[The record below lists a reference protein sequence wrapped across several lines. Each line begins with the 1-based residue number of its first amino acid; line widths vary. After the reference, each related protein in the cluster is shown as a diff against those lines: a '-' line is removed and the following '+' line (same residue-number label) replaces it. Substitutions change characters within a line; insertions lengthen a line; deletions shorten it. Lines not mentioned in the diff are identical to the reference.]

1 MFNFLSDKFGGVL
14 EWLKGKGHLSDSD
27 LAKALDQI
35 KTALLEADVPL
46 TIIEQ
51 FLNGVSLELK
61 NAALDKRLD
70 PGQQVIK
77 VIHTKILEFL
87 GHNQPQAPT
96 NFFIP
101 SVVMVVGLQGSGKT
115 TTLAKLANLTLK
127 EAAKKGKPRK
137 ILLAS
142 VDFYRPAAIE
152 QLRILAEQIKA
163 DFYAATNQNPV
174 AAAQEILHYMQKHQ
188 YEILFFDT
196 AGRLHVDSALLDEL
210 AKINKILNPKHTFL
224 VLDAMTGQESL
235 TVAKAFDTAIGFNAA
250 ILTKMDGSCRGGAA
264 FAFRFALK
272 KPIAFIG
279 SGEKVDDL
287 EPFIPERIASR
298 ILGMGDVLTLIEKAT
313 NTIEPQAQE
322 SLAKKLMTGNFSL
335 EDFAAQMQMMNN
347 MGPLNKLVGY
357 LPGMAKLT
365 PEMIEKG
372 QKELKTFNAIINS
385 MTRKEKLFPQI
396 LDASRKQRIAKGSGT
411 TAQNI
416 NQLLEKFEQS
426 KQFARML
433 KKAGGLKGL
442 FKN

>member
-1 MFNFLSDKFGGVL
+1 MFNFLSEKFGGVL
-14 EWLKGKGHLSDSD
+14 EWLKGKGRLSDED
-27 LAKALDQI
+27 LAKALEQI

-46 TIIEQ
+46 TIVDQ
-51 FLNGVSLELK
+51 FLASVEAELK

-77 VIHTKILEFL
+77 VVHTKLLDFL
-87 GHNQPQAPT
+87 GHNQPQPQT

-101 SVVMVVGLQGSGKT
+101 SVVMVLGLQGSGKT
-115 TTLAKLANLTLK
+115 TTLAKLAHQTLK
-127 EAAKKGKPRK
+127 DAVAKNKPRK

-142 VDFYRPAAIE
+142 VDFARPAAVE
-152 QLRILAEQIKA
+152 QLRILADQIKA
-163 DFYAATNQNPV
+163 DFYAATNPNPV
-174 AAAQEILHYMQKHQ
+174 AAAQEILQYMQKNR

-196 AGRLHVDSALLDEL
+196 AGRLHVDAALLEEL
-210 AKINKILNPKHTFL
+210 TKIEKILQPKHKFL

-235 TVAKAFDTAIGFNAA
+235 KVAESFDKAVGFHAA

-264 FAFRFALK
+264 FAFRYALK
-272 KPIAFIG
+272 KPIAYIG
-279 SGEKVDDL
+279 SGEKIDDL

-298 ILGMGDVLTLIEKAT
+298 ILGMGDMLSLIEKAT
-313 NTIEPQAQE
+313 STIEPVAQE
-322 SLAKKLMTGNFSL
+322 SLAKKLMSGNFTL
-335 EDFAAQMQMMNN
+335 EDFAAQMNMMNN
-347 MGPLNKLVGY
+347 LGPLSKVASY

-372 QKELKTFNAIINS
+372 QQELKLFSAIMSS

-396 LDASRKQRIAKGSGT
+396 LDASRKLRIAKGSGT
-411 TAQNI
+411 TNQNI

-433 KKAGGLKGL
+433 KNAGGLKGL
-442 FKN
+442 FKK